1 MKKGISINIVLEEEH
16 NRILERSKKES
27 GRTKR
32 QEAAKRLADQLERFG
47 DRWEKPIDEPK
58 A

>member
-32 QEAAKRLADQLERFG
+32 QEAAKRLADHLERFG

>member
-1 MKKGISINIVLEEEH
+1 MKTGTSVNIVLAEEH
-16 NRILERSKKES
+16 NKMLERSKKES

-32 QEAAKRLADQLERFG
+32 KEAAKRLADHLERFG
-47 DRWEKPIDEPK
+47 ERWEKPIDEPK

>member
-1 MKKGISINIVLEEEH
+1 MKKGTSVNVVLEEEH
-16 NRILERSKKES
+16 NRILNRSKSMS

-32 QEAAKRLADQLERFG
+32 QEAAKRLADHLERFG
-47 DRWEKPIDEPK
+47 ERWEQPIQEPK